1 MKRSKMILAQ
11 MKRQLNILEGVSTD
25 LLSLKN
31 MGMID
36 SDDYSAID
44 HHIWSIESL
53 IKHSMEQE
61 E

>member
-1 MKRSKMILAQ
+1 MILAQ